1 MVVHTWIVGGSNME
15 EWWGIGGELFG
26 LYRGIEGGVKE
37 MMFKG

>member
-26 LYRGIEGGVKE
+26 LYRGIGEGVKE